1 MDTTPSPL
9 LRSPEREAIF
19 GVLAILWAGVSVARS
34 LSIELTLVVAALL
47 AAGYFTLRL
56 IQAVER
62 LAAATEQLAH
72 ESDELSDSVKRWPWQ
87 WL

>member
-9 LRSPEREAIF
+9 LRSPEREAIVA
-19 GVLAILWAGVSVARS
+19 VLAVLWAGVAVARS
-34 LSIELTLVVAALL
+34 LSLELTLVVGALL

-62 LAAATEQLAH
+62 LAAATERLAH
-72 ESDELSDSVKRWPWQ
+72 ESDELTDSVNRWPWQ